1 MAHYFDDMFQR
12 SVNGHSRHPSGNS
25 LVRRYSTARS
35 IGARSDFENSTHGA
49 DDDDARSTAAS
60 VFSDDPERARARSEA
75 DDHMHQ
81 YISDQLTRYKADNT
95 TGQYD
100 EEDLET
106 KA

>member
-12 SVNGHSRHPSGNS
+12 TVTTTSRHPSGHA
-25 LVRRYSTARS
+25 LVRRSSTARS
-35 IGARSDFENSTHGA
+35 IGARSDFEANGA

-60 VFSDDPERARARSEA
+60 IFADDPERARLKSEA
-75 DDHMHQ
+75 DVHMHQ
-81 YISDQLTRYKADNT
+81 YISDQLDRFNGGNGTGT
-95 TGQYD
+95 TD